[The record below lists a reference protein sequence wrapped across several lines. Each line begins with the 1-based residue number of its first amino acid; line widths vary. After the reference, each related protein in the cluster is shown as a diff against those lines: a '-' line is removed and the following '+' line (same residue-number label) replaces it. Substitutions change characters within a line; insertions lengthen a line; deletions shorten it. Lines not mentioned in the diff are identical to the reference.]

1 MDPELAA
8 KQQEIFD
15 DKYAPKLGLSFSDW
29 LETAPASEEDAY
41 ARCQQIDDE
50 LKDCYDQ
57 WFESTG
63 DEREEL
69 DTYRG
74 KLKLEYDIIEELFG
88 LELHDR

>member
-1 MDPELAA
+1 MEIDLE

-15 DKYAPKLGLSFSDW
+15 DKYAPKLGLSYSDW
-29 LETAPASEEDAY
+29 SQSAPETEEEAY

-50 LKDCYDQ
+50 LKDTYDQ

-69 DTYRG
+69 DTYRD

-88 LELHDR
+88 LELSDR